1 MGPDA
6 PPPGC
11 HTYPITFSSTF
22 LGFYESSQ
30 TPWPITEH
38 KPQQQRAESQFPS
51 ALLQGAA
58 SLAEGKGKEDKS
70 SQTAQL
76 AGSGQVAGPRTG
88 FLLTE
93 RGAGGP
99 EMHSSARPGKRRKP
113 GRGVPHSPMLRL
125 RLVEHPAGMNP
136 DPGAALPVLSL
147 RGLVHLG

>member
-1 MGPDA
+1 MH

-22 LGFYESSQ
+22 LGFYESNQ

-51 ALLQGAA
+51 ALLQGPA

-93 RGAGGP
+93 RGARWTGNAQFSPPG
-99 EMHSSARPGKRRKP
+99 ETEEARPWGSSLANAAAQARGAPRWDEP
-113 GRGVPHSPMLRL
+113 RSRGRAPRSLPQGSCPPRL
-125 RLVEHPAGMNP
+125 R
-136 DPGAALPVLSL
+136 
-147 RGLVHLG
+147 